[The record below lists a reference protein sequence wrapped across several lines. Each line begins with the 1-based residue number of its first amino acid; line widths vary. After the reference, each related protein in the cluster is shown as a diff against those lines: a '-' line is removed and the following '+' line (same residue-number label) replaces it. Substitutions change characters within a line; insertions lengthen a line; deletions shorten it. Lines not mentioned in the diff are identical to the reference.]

1 MAGATMVLAS
11 VVSTAYPV
19 APQLDTNE
27 SRGAAAAVHMT
38 PLGPAIFVSIDGL
51 NDHAKLDPASPAL
64 SIAFS
69 NPYYTQLWARL
80 AVPGAATIQLVIEEI

>member
-11 VVSTAYPV
+11 VVSTVYPV
-19 APQLDTNE
+19 SPQLDTND
-27 SRGAAAAVHMT
+27 SRGPAAAVHMT
-38 PLGPAIFVSIDGL
+38 PLGPAIFVSLDGV